1 MYAPKL
7 TMIDDLLGVTTCIV
21 EAIKLNAILNVKI
34 ESKKLRFSSDKCY
47 KLHIGKKEKCN
58 HKLKA
63 RDTDKKKVKTAKYL
77 GDILNENGTIDNTI
91 ADRKSKSKGI
101 ISQISTIL
109 DSITFGLYYV
119 DTALVLREAI
129 LINDILTK
137 SGRSFLH

>member
-91 ADRKSKSKGI
+91 ADRKSKNKGI
-101 ISQISTIL
+101 IGQISTIL

-137 SGRSFLH
+137 SEV